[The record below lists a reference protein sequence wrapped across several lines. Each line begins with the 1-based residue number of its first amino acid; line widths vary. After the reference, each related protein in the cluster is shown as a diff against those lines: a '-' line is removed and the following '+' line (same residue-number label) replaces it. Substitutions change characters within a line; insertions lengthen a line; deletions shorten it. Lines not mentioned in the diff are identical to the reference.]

1 MQKKINR
8 AITIIVSLTIIVFSI
23 ISVFSISGIYFDKSR
38 ENIENIAR
46 LSVKSGDTPEEIAEN
61 VKDALDS
68 GIRVT
73 YILSDGTV
81 EFDSEG
87 AYDKM
92 ENHSD
97 RKEVADAFKKGE
109 GSDTRVSQTFGKST
123 YYFAIKYGDGVIRF
137 SSLVSNIFSLLFII
151 VPVFLALC
159 VLMLIIARAVS
170 KRISKSVI
178 RPLTKIVDSLKI
190 KDGVPEDFSEDIE
203 YEELKPIVSNI
214 TYISARLQK
223 YIRRLKREKERV
235 TLITDNM
242 VEGMILIDEEN
253 TVLSVN
259 RSAAAILNPDFVT
272 GDEPKKITELTGDDR
287 ILSMLKTLD
296 NESSV
301 YKTVDIDGRFYRVH
315 MNKSEFAEG
324 FGIIILLIDATESVK
339 SEKIRHDFSANV
351 THELKTPLTTIKG
364 FGEMLENGIIT
375 GADDVKKYGGTIFR
389 ESERLLLL
397 INDIIRLSEIE
408 EQTIELESVRLDE
421 VAYEVADILSHKAQ
435 QHDVEIIL
443 DVQSVTVMANRSYAN
458 ELLIN
463 LADNSIKYNT
473 KGGYVKI
480 IVKDIGSRAL
490 IVVEDNGI
498 GIPKESQER
507 IFERFYRV
515 DKSRSKQTGGTG
527 LGLSIVKHIVTYHSG
542 TISLKSSVGKGTKV
556 IITLPKLQ

>member
-435 QHDVEIIL
+435 QHGVEIIL

-473 KGGYVKI
+473 RGGYVKI
-480 IVKDIGSRAL
+480 IVKDLGSRAL

-542 TISLKSSVGKGTKV
+542 TISLKSSVGNGTKV

>member
-46 LSVKSGDTPEEIAEN
+46 LSVKSGNTPEEIAEN

-435 QHDVEIIL
+435 QHGVEIIL

-542 TISLKSSVGKGTKV
+542 TISLKSSVGNGTKV

>member
-190 KDGVPEDFSEDIE
+190 KDGIPEDFSEDIE

-435 QHDVEIIL
+435 QHGVEIIL

-473 KGGYVKI
+473 RGGYVKI

-542 TISLKSSVGKGTKV
+542 TISLKSSVGNGTKA

>member
-61 VKDALDS
+61 VKNALDS

-435 QHDVEIIL
+435 QHGVEIIL

-473 KGGYVKI
+473 RGGYVKI

-542 TISLKSSVGKGTKV
+542 TISLKSSAGKGTKV

>member
-61 VKDALDS
+61 VKNALDS

-435 QHDVEIIL
+435 QHGVEIIL

-473 KGGYVKI
+473 RGGYVKI

-542 TISLKSSVGKGTKV
+542 TISLKSSVGNGTKV

>member
-1 MQKKINR
+1 MQKKINKT
-8 AITIIVSLTIIVFSI
+8 ITIIVSLTIIVFSI
-23 ISVFSISGIYFDKSR
+23 ISVFAVSGIYLDKSR
-38 ENIENIAR
+38 ENIENVARISAESGMAPEKIAQYV
-46 LSVKSGDTPEEIAEN
+46 SN
-61 VKDALDS
+61 ALKKE
-68 GIRVT
+68 IRVT
-73 YILSDGTV
+73 FISSDGTV
-81 EFDSEG
+81 EFDSEE
-87 AYDKM
+87 DPKSM

-97 RKEVADAFKKGE
+97 RKEFADALEKGE
-109 GSDTRVSQTFGKST
+109 GRDTRVSQTIGKST
-123 YYFAIKYGDGVIRF
+123 YYFAMKYKGGVIRF
-137 SSLVSNIFSLLFII
+137 SALVSNIFSVLFVI
-151 VPVFLALC
+151 VPVFLILC
-159 VLMLIIARAVS
+159 VIMLVIATAVS
-170 KRISKSVI
+170 KKISKSFI
-178 RPLTKIVDSLKI
+178 KPITRIVDSLDI
-190 KDGVPEDFSEDIE
+190 KEGISASVSDQIE
-203 YEELKPIVSNI
+203 YEELRPIVSNI
-214 TYISARLQK
+214 AYISARLQK

-242 VEGMILIDEEN
+242 VEGMILIDDEN
-253 TVLSVN
+253 TILSVN
-259 RSAAAILNPDFVT
+259 RSAAAILNPDFEM
-272 GDEPKKITELTGDDR
+272 GDEPKKITELTNDDR
-287 ILSMLKTLD
+287 ILSMLKKLSE
-296 NESSV
+296 ESSA
-301 YKTVDIDGRFYRVH
+301 YNTVDIDERYYRVY
-315 MNKSEFAEG
+315 MNRSEFAES
-324 FGIIILLIDATESVK
+324 FGVIILLIDATESVN

-421 VAYEVADILSHKAQ
+421 AAFEVSDILSHKAQ
-435 QHDVEIIL
+435 QHGVEIIL
-443 DVQSVTVMANRSYAN
+443 DVQNVTVMANKSYAN

-480 IVKDIGSRAL
+480 IVKDIGARAL

-542 TISLKSSVGKGTKV
+542 TISLKSSVGKGTKIV
-556 IITLPKLQ
+556 ITLPKIQ

>member
-435 QHDVEIIL
+435 QHGVEIIL

-542 TISLKSSVGKGTKV
+542 TISLKSSVGNGTKV